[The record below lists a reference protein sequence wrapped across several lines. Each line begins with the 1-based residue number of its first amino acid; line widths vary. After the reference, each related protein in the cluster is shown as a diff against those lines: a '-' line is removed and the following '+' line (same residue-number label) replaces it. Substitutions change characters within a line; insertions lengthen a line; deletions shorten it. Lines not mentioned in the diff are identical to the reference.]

1 MKMTLSVFLP
11 WCVLALVALCI
22 LLLVLLIRYKRTVN
36 NLNDSINRFFLTG
49 KPTEIS
55 TSSFSAAGLQNN
67 ICELETRL
75 LSEREHTSVQTKN
88 NIAFISD
95 ISHQLKTPL
104 AGLKLYCEMEN
115 NASKSEHTERELE
128 LIEKM
133 EKLVCN
139 ILKLEKL
146 RGETYE
152 MNFEQHEL
160 SDVINELKEEIAVL
174 FKGRK
179 IKVSGCASFRFDR
192 AWLKEAVGNV
202 IKNACEHTLPEKGTV
217 DVVIEKGEKYVTAS
231 VSDNGGGVPE
241 DELSV
246 LFERFRRSSN
256 AASGSSGLGLA
267 ITKAIVENHHGI
279 ITAKNTESGLL
290 VEMSFPLVDGNLK
303 I

>member
-1 MKMTLSVFLP
+1 MALSDFWLWLALALAVIL
-11 WCVLALVALCI
+11 CVLLS
-22 LLLVLLIRYKRTVN
+22 VLLIRYKRSVKKLN
-36 NLNDSINRFFLTG
+36 NSIDRFFQTG

-55 TSSFSAAGLQNN
+55 TSSFTTAELQNN

-75 LSEREHTSVQTKN
+75 LSEREHTAVQTKN

-115 NASKSEHTERELE
+115 TASKSEHTQKELE

-133 EKLVCN
+133 EKLVYN

-152 MNFEQHEL
+152 MSFEENELSGVLHEL
-160 SDVINELKEEIAVL
+160 QAEFSAL
-174 FKGRK
+174 FPGQT
-179 IKVSGCASFRFDR
+179 ITVSGSASFRFDR
-192 AWLKEAVGNV
+192 SWLKEAVGNV
-202 IKNACEHTLPEKGTV
+202 IKNACEHTSAETGVIDVIVEKSEKCVTV
-217 DVVIEKGEKYVTAS
+217 S
-231 VSDNGGGVPE
+231 VSDNGGGVPKN
-241 DELSV
+241 ELAE

-256 AASGSSGLGLA
+256 ASSGSTGLGLA
-267 ITKAIVENHHGI
+267 ITKAIVENHHGLVM
-279 ITAKNTESGLL
+279 AKNTDSGLL
-290 VEMSFPLVDGNLK
+290 VEMCFPLVDGNLK